1 MKKSLLPI
9 LALSMFAVTSEN
21 WAQPKLDAQI
31 YELRTYTTHDGS
43 LPKLHARFRD
53 HTNHIFV
60 KHGMKLI
67 AYWVPAD
74 EDNKLIYVLAFQSV
88 EAREKAWEAF
98 RDDPDV
104 LVFSFLNNRL
114 FHIFRFLPRHRLHL
128 ILRTPF
134 KPIPGPTGKVVR
146 DFDQVLHRGHSEYE
160 LNFLLIPAVQV
171 FRLRKVC
178 VTA

>member
-1 MKKSLLPI
+1 MKKLLLPI
-9 LALSMFAVTSEN
+9 LALAIFAVTSEN

-98 RDDPDV
+98 RDDPEWQAAYKASRADG
-104 LVFSFLNNRL
+104 
-114 FHIFRFLPRHRLHL
+114 
-128 ILRTPF
+128 
-134 KPIPGPTGKVVR
+134 PIVENIESVVMFPTDYSPIR
-146 DFDQVLHRGHSEYE
+146 
-160 LNFLLIPAVQV
+160 
-171 FRLRKVC
+171 
-178 VTA
+178 

>member
-98 RDDPDV
+98 RDDPEWQAAYKASRADG
-104 LVFSFLNNRL
+104 
-114 FHIFRFLPRHRLHL
+114 
-128 ILRTPF
+128 
-134 KPIPGPTGKVVR
+134 PIVEKVESVIMFPIDYSPIR
-146 DFDQVLHRGHSEYE
+146 
-160 LNFLLIPAVQV
+160 
-171 FRLRKVC
+171 
-178 VTA
+178 

>member
-88 EAREKAWEAF
+88 EA
-98 RDDPDV
+98 
-104 LVFSFLNNRL
+104 
-114 FHIFRFLPRHRLHL
+114 
-128 ILRTPF
+128 T
-134 KPIPGPTGKVVR
+134 
-146 DFDQVLHRGHSEYE
+146 
-160 LNFLLIPAVQV
+160 
-171 FRLRKVC
+171 
-178 VTA
+178 